1 MESKK
6 WQNPKFIVTGN
17 RLVVVKAKQYR
28 LGKMGES
35 GQKNTNQTFSYKIN
49 PGDIMYNMVITV
61 NNTTL

>member
-6 WQNPKFIVTGN
+6 WQNPKFIVTEN

-35 GQKNTNQTFSYKIN
+35 GQKKYKSN
-49 PGDIMYNMVITV
+49 FQ
-61 NNTTL
+61 L